1 MRAHNLTLATALVA
15 ALVVSGC
22 RIDDKKSGNGDDVKI
37 ATPFG
42 GMSVK
47 TDDSSV
53 AQSTGIPLYPGAT
66 PEVTKDKDGKNNGS
80 ADINMS
86 FGSFQLRVKA
96 ASFQSTDPP
105 EKILAFYKKSLTR
118 FGPVIQC
125 KDHHPVG
132 SPTRTPGGL
141 DCSDDD
147 RHTNGVNVNDDLS
160 GKTELKVGSR
170 QHQHIVGLDPDGTG
184 TKIGLVALDL
194 PGHFNFGNDKDG
206 KKNTDDSDDS
216 DKDGD
221 KDGGKQ

>member
-1 MRAHNLTLATALVA
+1 MRVGNLTAVILLFGAVVVA
-15 ALVVSGC
+15 GC

-47 TDDSSV
+47 TDDASV
-53 AQSTGIPLYPGAT
+53 AQRTGIPLYPGAT
-66 PEVTKDKDGKNNGS
+66 QEEKKDKDGHDSGS

-96 ASFQSTDPP
+96 ASFRSTDPP
-105 EKILAFYKKSLTR
+105 EKVLAFYRKGLER
-118 FGPVIQC
+118 FGPVIEC

-132 SPTRTPGGL
+132 SPTHTPEGL

-147 RHTNGVNVNDDLS
+147 RHSNGVNVDDDLS
-160 GKTELKVGSR
+160 GKTELKAGSK
-170 QHQHIVGLDPDGTG
+170 QHQHIVGIDADGTG

-194 PGHFNFGNDKDG
+194 PGHFNFGDKQKGDKD
-206 KKNTDDSDDS
+206 DDS
-216 DKDGD
+216 DKDD
-221 KDGGKQ
+221 GKQ

>member
-1 MRAHNLTLATALVA
+1 MRARNLTAVA
-15 ALVVSGC
+15 VGVLFAAVFISGC

-47 TDDSSV
+47 TDDTAV

-66 PEVTKDKDGKNNGS
+66 PDVKRDKDGHDNGS

-96 ASFQSTDPP
+96 ASFRSTDSP
-105 EKILAFYKKSLTR
+105 EKVLAFYKKGLAR
-118 FGPVIQC
+118 FGTVIQC

-132 SPTRTPGGL
+132 SPSHTPEGL

-147 RHTNGVNVNDDLS
+147 RHSNGVNVDDDLT
-160 GKTELKVGSR
+160 GKIELKAGSK
-170 QHQHIVGLDPDGTG
+170 QHQHIVGIDSDGSG

-194 PGHFNFGNDKDG
+194 PGHFNFGDDKDG
-206 KKNTDDSDDS
+206 KKDKDDDS
-216 DKDGD
+216 DKDD
-221 KDGGKQ
+221 GKQ